1 MKIFINKADKVIV
14 VPRGTLQTLPVDEIK
29 RMGFIID
36 ESPITNNITT
46 KFFKKN
52 KNRKKNKKTNYKKK

>member
-1 MKIFINKADKVIV
+1 MEIFINKTDKVII
-14 VPRGTLQTLPVDEIK
+14 VPHGTLQTLPVDEIE
-29 RMGFIID
+29 RMGFIVN
-36 ESPITNNITT
+36 ESPIINNTTT

>member
-36 ESPITNNITT
+36 ESPIITNTTT
-46 KFFKKN
+46 KFF
-52 KNRKKNKKTNYKKK
+52 